1 MYGTLQAVHHAE
13 IIPLNMRNYKKA
25 FILIILIFIGKFAFS
40 QKSTDDFSGKWKT
53 EEGGVI
59 EISKKENGFVG
70 LGVPAK
76 KVIVK
81 DLQFKDGKW
90 VSELNNPIK
99 NVTANGEFIME
110 GNRIKIIAKK
120 SVFSKTIYWTK
131 L

>member
-1 MYGTLQAVHHAE
+1 
-13 IIPLNMRNYKKA
+13 MRNYKKA
-25 FILIILIFIGKFAFS
+25 LILSLLVFMCKFAFS

-53 EEGGVI
+53 EEGGVV

-76 KVIVK
+76 KLIVK

-90 VSELNNPIK
+90 VSEISNPIK

-110 GNRIKIIAKK
+110 GTRIKIIAKK
-120 SVFSKTIYWTK
+120 SVFSKTLYWTK